1 MQIVLSG
8 ALPDPAEARELIRY
22 MQDTAPTLCQWLG
35 SYQAQEH
42 TVDPSLY
49 LCTPDEH
56 YRLHQAQFHPDS
68 AQHLSAGLAPLLLQ
82 TSKCTPP
89 ATPNQ
94 AIWLAQLV
102 HIAPSRDGAM
112 LIPARELAIAAAH
125 SHALLESFSPFLSD
139 TGFNFSACTT
149 EHWQVQIPD
158 NFTTAAA
165 SPDLVSLSNV
175 NDWWTQDQTT
185 RPWRR
190 LANEFQMFSFNHPV
204 NIERQEQ
211 GLLPINSLWLYGG
224 ASLGQLSPSLPDAS
238 PPQYLTA
245 LQASFQSRDWGDWLV
260 QLKHLEQKLFAP
272 HAEQAPERIVLL
284 GRERYMICTPAQ
296 AKPWPLR
303 LFSKP
308 QPWSRWWSPL
318 S

>member
-35 SYQAQEH
+35 LYQAQEH

-49 LCTPDEH
+49 LCTPAEH
-56 YRLHQAQFHPDS
+56 YALQQAKFHVHQ

-82 TSKCTPP
+82 RSKIPLQQP
-89 ATPNQ
+89 LQSP
-94 AIWLAQLV
+94 IWLAQLV

-112 LIPARELAIAAAH
+112 LVPARELMISTTH
-125 SHALLESFSPFLSD
+125 SQALFDSFAPFLAD
-139 TGFNFSACTT
+139 TGFTFSSCTSD
-149 EHWQVQIPD
+149 HWQVQVPSE
-158 NFTTAAA
+158 FTTAAA
-165 SPDLVSLSNV
+165 SPELVASSNV
-175 NDWWTQDQTT
+175 NNWWTQDQVT
-185 RPWRR
+185 RPWRK
-190 LANEFQMFSFNHPV
+190 LANEFQMFSFGHPV
-204 NIERQEQ
+204 NIERQQQ

-224 ASLGQLSPSLPDAS
+224 GSIAQLAPSPETSS
-238 PPQYLTA
+238 PVKHLDQ

-260 QLKHLEQKLFAP
+260 QLKQLENELFAKQGAHP
-272 HAEQAPERIVLL
+272 PERLVLL
-284 GRERYMICTPAQ
+284 GRERYIICTLPQ